1 MKNFI
6 VIFFL
11 LIAAQ
16 VGAQNHFF
24 QSFSGNDY
32 DEAYGVAQL
41 ADSSYFI
48 CGSSSSFNSGS
59 TQAFLLKM
67 TKEGIFEWSKEY
79 GGSESDV
86 SKRVLNCGD
95 SALYLVGSSNSN
107 ATGNYDFFLIKTS
120 LDGTPLFEKKYVK
133 SGWDKVNDAV
143 IGSDSMIY
151 IVGESSS
158 IGKGTEFYLLKTSL
172 AGDTVWSKSY
182 GSIGDDGLKAI
193 RQLNDSTFFAVGY
206 QYNADSTQTK
216 GTVLKFLASGQIIWQ
231 KEIGANGAYALNDFY
246 LEADKLKGVG
256 TRTHPLGDQDTWQI
270 RLDVQGTLEANIE
283 THDQG
288 DYIHENIAPIGT
300 NGKMF
305 ISSSYKNQ
313 YSASNSWDNGYERF
327 SSDFTWDNVS
337 INVTMMFTEKGNQ
350 LIRTNDNG
358 LISVGTITSNEF
370 GGSLAFALKIG
381 PNSEFPSISLLN
393 TQSILALDP
402 VEDATWSI
410 YPNPSQEEVTI
421 TSIKSGIIEVFSNI
435 GELLEV
441 QPTLGKLQLN
451 CSNYPKGLYLVRFT
465 DGKNQAVRKFVIE

>member
-1 MKNFI
+1 MKNFV

-11 LIAAQ
+11 LFVVQ

-32 DEAYGVAQL
+32 DEAYGVTQL

-48 CGSSSSFNSGS
+48 CGSSSSFNAGS

-86 SKRVLNCGD
+86 AKRVLNCGD

-107 ATGNYDFFLIKTS
+107 ATGNYDFFMIKTS
-120 LDGTPLFEKKYVK
+120 LDGTQLFEKKYVK
-133 SGWDKVNDAV
+133 SGWDKVNDAL
-143 IGSDSMIY
+143 IGTDSMIY
-151 IVGESSS
+151 IVGESST
-158 IGKGTEFYLLKTSL
+158 IGKGTEFYMLKTTL
-172 AGDTVWSKSY
+172 AGDTVWSKTV

-206 QYNADSTQTK
+206 QFNADSTQTK
-216 GTVLKFLASGQIIWQ
+216 GTVMKFMANGQIIWQ
-231 KEIGANGAYALNDFY
+231 KEIGVNGSYALNDFY

-256 TRTHPLGDQDTWQI
+256 TRTHPLGDLDSWQI
-270 RLDVQGTLEANIE
+270 RMDVQGILEANIE

-288 DYIHENIAPIGT
+288 DYIHENVAPIGT

-313 YSASNSWDNGYERF
+313 YSASYSWDNGYERF
-327 SSDFTWDNVS
+327 SSDFTWDDVS

-350 LIRTNDNG
+350 LIRTNDIG

-370 GGSLAFALKIG
+370 GGSLIFALKIG
-381 PNSEFPSISLLN
+381 PNSEFPSINLLN
-393 TQSILALDP
+393 TQSILAVDQI
-402 VEDATWSI
+402 EDAIWSI
-410 YPNPSQEEVTI
+410 YPNPSQGSVTI
-421 TSIKSGIIEVFSNI
+421 SSNKSGVIEVFSNI
-435 GELLEV
+435 GELIEV
-441 QPTLGKLQLN
+441 QPTTGELHLN
-451 CSNYPKGLYLVRFT
+451 CSNYPKGFYFVRLS
-465 DGKNQAVRKFVIE
+465 DGENQAVRKLVIE

>member
-48 CGSSSSFNSGS
+48 CGSSSSFNAGS

-86 SKRVLNCGD
+86 AKRVLNCGD
-95 SALYLVGSSNSN
+95 SALYLVGSSNFN

-231 KEIGANGAYALNDFY
+231 KEIGANGNYALNDFY

-270 RLDVQGTLEANIE
+270 RLDVQGILEANIE

>member
-1 MKNFI
+1 MKNFV

-11 LIAAQ
+11 LFVVQ

-32 DEAYGVAQL
+32 DEAYGVTQL

-48 CGSSSSFNSGS
+48 CGSSSSFNAGS

-86 SKRVLNCGD
+86 AKRVLNCGD

-107 ATGNYDFFLIKTS
+107 ATGNYDFFMIKTS
-120 LDGTPLFEKKYVK
+120 LDGTQLFEKKYVK
-133 SGWDKVNDAV
+133 SGWDKVNDAL
-143 IGSDSMIY
+143 IGTDSMIY

-158 IGKGTEFYLLKTSL
+158 IGKGTEFYMLKTTL
-172 AGDTVWSKSY
+172 AGDTVWSKTV

-206 QYNADSTQTK
+206 QFNADSTQTK
-216 GTVLKFLASGQIIWQ
+216 GTVMKFMANGQIIWQ
-231 KEIGANGAYALNDFY
+231 KEIGVNGSYALNDFY

-256 TRTHPLGDQDTWQI
+256 THKHPLGDLDSWQI
-270 RLDVQGTLEANIE
+270 RMDVQGILEANIE

-288 DYIHENIAPIGT
+288 DIIHEGIAPIGT

-313 YSASNSWDNGYERF
+313 YSASYSWDNGYERF
-327 SSDFTWDNVS
+327 SSDFTWDDVS

-350 LIRTNDNG
+350 LIKTNDNG

-370 GGSLAFALKIG
+370 GGSLIFALKIG
-381 PNSEFPSISLLN
+381 PNSEFPSINLLN
-393 TQSILALDP
+393 TQSILAVNQID
-402 VEDATWSI
+402 DANWSI
-410 YPNPSQEEVTI
+410 YPNPSQGSVTI
-421 TSIKSGIIEVFSNI
+421 SSNKSGVIEVFSNI

-441 QPTLGKLQLN
+441 QTTTGELHLN
-451 CSNYPKGLYLVRFT
+451 FSNYPKGFYFVRLT
-465 DGKNQAVRKFVIE
+465 DGENQAVRKLVIE

>member
-16 VGAQNHFF
+16 GGAQNQFF

-32 DEAYGVAQL
+32 DEAYGVTQL
-41 ADSSYFI
+41 ADSSYLI

-86 SKRVLNCGD
+86 ANRVLNCGD

-107 ATGNYDFFLIKTS
+107 ATGNYDFFMIKTS
-120 LDGTPLFEKKYVK
+120 LDGTQLFEKKYVK
-133 SGWDKVNDAV
+133 SGWDKVNDAL
-143 IGSDSMIY
+143 IGTDSMLY

-158 IGKGTEFYLLKTSL
+158 IGKGTECYLLKLNL

-193 RQLNDSTFFAVGY
+193 RQVNDTTMIAVGY
-206 QYNADSTQTK
+206 YYNADSTFTK
-216 GTVLKFLASGQIIWQ
+216 GYVLKFLTNGQIIWQ
-231 KEIGANGAYALNDFY
+231 KEIGANGNYALNDFY
-246 LEADKLKGVG
+246 LDADKLKGVG
-256 TRTHPLGDQDTWQI
+256 THTHPLGDLDSWLI
-270 RLDVQGTLEANIE
+270 RIDLQGVLEASIE

-288 DYIHENIAPIGT
+288 DYIHENVAPIGIS
-300 NGKMF
+300 GKMY

-313 YSASNSWDNGYERF
+313 YSASYSWDNGYERF
-327 SSDFTWDNVS
+327 SSDFTWDDVS
-337 INVTMMFTEKGNQ
+337 INVTMMFTEKGNH
-350 LIRTNDNG
+350 LIKTKDNG

-381 PNSEFPSISLLN
+381 PNSEFPTISLLN
-393 TQSILALDP
+393 TQSILALDQ

-410 YPNPSQEEVTI
+410 YPNPSQGEVRI
-421 TSIKSGIIEVFSNI
+421 TSNKSGIIEVYSNI
-435 GELLEV
+435 GELLDV
-441 QPTLGKLQLN
+441 QPTSGKLQLN
-451 CSNYPKGLYLVRFT
+451 CSNYPKGFYLVRLT
-465 DGKNQAVRKFVIE
+465 DGENQAVRKFVIE